1 MAQKFSY
8 NPVSYSERVAHSGQ
22 KGLVVWFTGLS
33 GAGKTTIAIGVERA
47 LFEQNKLV
55 FRLDGDELRQGLNAG
70 LGFSTDDRM
79 ENIRRAAHVARL
91 LQQAGLIIL
100 ASFISP
106 HQTMRSM
113 AREII
118 HPEFMLEIYVKASLE
133 TCIQRDPKGFYQKAL
148 AGTLNQYT
156 GLSKDQNYEE
166 PVNPDLV
173 LDTDQLSLEECIQQT
188 LMRIATHYEP
198 S

>member
-1 MAQKFSY
+1 MAQKIPY
-8 NPVSYSERVAHSGQ
+8 RPVSYPERVARSGQ
-22 KGLVVWFTGLS
+22 QGLVVWFTGLS

-47 LFEQNKLV
+47 LFDQNKLV

-70 LGFSTDDRM
+70 LGFSTEDRM
-79 ENIRRAAHVARL
+79 ENVRRAAHAARL
-91 LQQAGLIIL
+91 LQQAGLITL

-106 HQTMRSM
+106 LQAMRTM

-118 HPEFMLEIYVKASLE
+118 QPEYMLEVYVKASLE

-148 AGTLNQYT
+148 TGSINQYT
-156 GLSKDQNYEE
+156 GLSKEQAYEE
-166 PVNPDLV
+166 PTNPDLI
-173 LDTDQLSLEECIQQT
+173 LDTEQLSLEECIRQT
-188 LMRIATHYEP
+188 LQRIAAHYEP